1 MNRKELFVES
11 NDKSITSFDLKSLSV
26 ENKLKL
32 LSEEEKTLL
41 NDYIDQKLEKSKE
54 NSMFDR

>member
-1 MNRKELFVES
+1 MES

-54 NSMFDR
+54 TSIICKIIDVLV

>member
-1 MNRKELFVES
+1 MES